1 MNLILSALRRP
12 VTVIV
17 VMVGIVL
24 GSGLAISRMSVD
36 IFPNLNLP
44 VIYVAQPYGGM
55 DPAQMESYLVSYYE
69 YHFLYVT
76 GIEHVESRSIQN
88 VGLVK
93 LFFHPGTDMN
103 QALAQVVSYVER
115 SRAFM
120 PPGTVA
126 PFVVRYDAGSVPV
139 GQLVFS
145 SETRNLGEIQD
156 LALFRVR
163 PYFSTLP
170 GVSAPPPFG
179 GNQRTVV
186 VRVDPDK
193 LRQYQLAPEE
203 VIKAVAA
210 GNTILPAGNIRT
222 GDLNRLAPINSVVS
236 NIQELAALPIR
247 SASGPTIYVR
257 DIGVVENG
265 TDILTGY
272 GLFNE
277 KRTVYIPVTKRADAS
292 TIDVVNRVRAELPK
306 MQALIPEDIRVSFEL
321 DQSTYVRHSVR
332 GLLTEGLLGALLTG
346 LAVLLFLRDGRSA
359 LIVVLTIPLAILT
372 AVIGLW
378 LTGQT
383 INIMTL
389 GGLALAIGILV
400 DESTVAIENIHVHL
414 AGGEPIR
421 RAVLNATRETITPRL
436 LAMLSILAVFVP
448 SFLMIGVSRAL
459 FVPLSLAVGLA
470 MLASYLLSN
479 TLVPVLSIRLLKDT
493 TIHLESSRPESS
505 GPESSGSEGSRHES
519 SWMEG
524 IRERYRRVLRWL
536 NGSRRLLIV
545 GYLVATGALLALF
558 GRPLGPVGVD
568 IFPSGEQAESGMMQV
583 RLRAAT
589 GTRVERTEVLAL
601 TALRAIREEAGPGN
615 VEVTLGYVGT
625 QPASYPVNTIHLWT
639 NGPQEAVLSVRLRGR
654 SGLTLADLKE
664 RLRQKLPPL
673 VPGASLS
680 FEAGDIVSQVMNYG
694 SPTPIEVALS
704 GPNLGANR
712 AFAEKVLAELLK
724 VPTLRDLQYGQ
735 PLDYPTVNI
744 NIDRERA
751 AQLGLSVE
759 QIGRSLVA
767 ATSSSRFTQPVYW
780 RDPASGTAYQVQVEV
795 PQSRITSIEDVLTM
809 PVGSGDGRN
818 APLAGEVA
826 QLSYGTMPGEIDRYN
841 QQRMVTIIGN
851 IAGSDLGRVLGE
863 VDSAI
868 RRAGDPPRGVTV
880 AVRGQAPALRQ
891 MLSSLGLGLLL
902 AIGAILLLLAGYFQ
916 SVRLA
921 ICALAAV
928 PAVISG
934 VALTLFLTGTT
945 LNLQSFMGGI
955 MAIGVSSANAILLVS
970 FAETARRR
978 GRGALEAGFDGAV
991 GRLRPILMT
1000 TLAMIAGMAPM
1011 ALGLG
1016 EGGEQT
1022 APLGRAVIGGLAAS
1036 TIAVLLVVPFIFGAL
1051 QRRAAVASPSLL
1063 EDTDPINPDRGN
1075 TI

>member
-1 MNLILSALRRP
+1 MNLIIAALRRP
-12 VTVIV
+12 ITVIV
-17 VMVGIVL
+17 VMLGLVL
-24 GSGLAISRMSVD
+24 GSGLAVSRMSVD

-145 SETRNLGEIQD
+145 SETRNLSEIQD

-193 LRQYQLAPEE
+193 LRQYQVAPEE
-203 VIKAVAA
+203 VIKAIAA
-210 GNTILPAGNIRT
+210 GNTILPAGNLRT

-236 NIQELAALPIR
+236 NIQELAALPVR
-247 SASGPTIYVR
+247 TGSGPTVFVR
-257 DIGVVENG
+257 DLGNVENG
-265 TDILTGY
+265 ADILTGY

-292 TIDVVNRVRAELPK
+292 TIDVVNRVKSELPK
-306 MQALIPEDIRVSFEL
+306 MQALIPEDIRVRFEL
-321 DQSTYVRHSVR
+321 DQSTYVRNGVR
-332 GLLTEGLLGALLTG
+332 GLATEGVLGALLTG
-346 LAVLLFLRDGRSA
+346 LVVLLFLRDLRSA
-359 LIVVLTIPLAILT
+359 LIVVLTIPLAVLS
-372 AVIGLW
+372 ALIGLW

-400 DESTVAIENIHVHL
+400 DEATVAIENIHVHL
-414 AGGEPIR
+414 AAGEPLR
-421 RAVLNATRETITPRL
+421 RAVFNATRETITPRL

-448 SFLMIGVSRAL
+448 SFLMVGVSRAL

-470 MLASYLLSN
+470 MIASYLLSN
-479 TLVPVLSIRLLKDT
+479 TLVPVLAIRLLR
-493 TIHLESSRPESS
+493 EGA
-505 GPESSGSEGSRHES
+505 GPVPDEPHEQGRE
-519 SWMEG
+519 WG
-524 IRERYRRVLRWL
+524 LRERYQ
-536 NGSRRLLIV
+536 RLLEWLAGWRRILPA
-545 GYLVATGALLALF
+545 GYLVATLGILLLF
-558 GRPLGPVGVD
+558 GRPLGPLGVD
-568 IFPSGEQAESGMMQV
+568 IFPIVESGMMQL
-583 RLRAAT
+583 RLRAPT
-589 GTRVERTEVLAL
+589 GTRVERTEVMAL
-601 TALRAIREEAGPGN
+601 DALRAIRAEAGPEQ

-639 NGPQEAVLSVRLRGR
+639 NGPQEAIISVKLREGSGIVLSE
-654 SGLTLADLKE
+654 LKE
-664 RLRQKLPPL
+664 RLRQKLPEL
-673 VPGASLS
+673 IPGTTFS
-680 FEAGDIVSQVMNYG
+680 FEAGDLVSQIMNYG
-694 SPTPIEVALS
+694 APTPIEVAIS
-704 GPNLGANR
+704 GPNLTANR
-712 AFAEKVLAELLK
+712 AFAEKVLAEMKK
-724 VPTLRDLQYGQ
+724 VPALRDLQYGQ

-751 AQLGLSVE
+751 GQLGLNVE

-767 ATSSSRFTQPVYW
+767 ATSSSRFTQPTYW
-780 RDPASGTAYQVQVEV
+780 RDPASGTAYQVQVEI
-795 PQSRITSIEDVLTM
+795 PQSRIASVEDVLTL
-809 PVGSGDGRN
+809 PAASSGISGRN
-818 APLAGEVA
+818 VPLVGEVA

-841 QQRMVTIIGN
+841 QQRMVTIIAN
-851 IAGSDLGRVLGE
+851 ISGRDLGRVTRDLEG
-863 VDSAI
+863 AI
-868 RRAGDPPRGVTV
+868 RWAGEPPRGVTV
-880 AVRGQAPALRQ
+880 AVRGQAPALQQ
-891 MLSSLGLGLLL
+891 MMKSLGLGLAL
-902 AIGAILLLLAGYFQ
+902 AIGAILLLLTGYFQ
-916 SVRLA
+916 SFRLA
-921 ICALAAV
+921 LCVLAAA
-928 PAVISG
+928 PAVLAG
-934 VALTLFLTGTT
+934 TVLALRLTGTT

-970 FAETARRR
+970 FAEESRRR
-978 GRGALEAGFDGAV
+978 GRPALEAALESAT

-1000 TLAMIAGMAPM
+1000 TLAMIAGMLPM
-1011 ALGLG
+1011 ALALG
-1016 EGGEQT
+1016 EGGEQS
-1022 APLGRAVIGGLAAS
+1022 APLGRAVIGGLAGS
-1036 TIAVLLVVPFIFGAL
+1036 TIAVLLVIPFLFAVL
-1051 QRRAAVASPSLL
+1051 QRRAPQGSPSLL
-1063 EDTDPINPDRGN
+1063 EADSINQNRNRPDQDGAVEDRGM
-1075 TI
+1075 TT